1 MSLPAG
7 DLENIVRDLIRGF
20 LNSDMTKLPDEKRLA
35 FKQGEYSDEL
45 LKVMI
50 EKIVYNDHKI
60 NTFIKVGNIDYL
72 KNFQKQDYMNSANDP
87 MEYYITT
94 DGEYAVIETPLY
106 LSTGTCLNQRHGGL
120 EVELLTMDDNAQM
133 LIKALSYG
141 WKYKRDYEN
150 GVGIKTIAK
159 NEQRDQRTIYKYL
172 NLAYLSPRIITDIM
186 NNDIPTGMNLQKLI
200 RLASKYDK
208 FQDQEKAFYEPMNS

>member
-1 MSLPAG
+1 
-7 DLENIVRDLIRGF
+7 
-20 LNSDMTKLPDEKRLA
+20 
-35 FKQGEYSDEL
+35 
-45 LKVMI
+45 
-50 EKIVYNDHKI
+50 
-60 NTFIKVGNIDYL
+60 
-72 KNFQKQDYMNSANDP
+72 
-87 MEYYITT
+87 
-94 DGEYAVIETPLY
+94 
-106 LSTGTCLNQRHGGL
+106 
-120 EVELLTMDDNAQM
+120 M

-200 RLASKYDK
+200 RLASKYDNFK
-208 FQDQEKAFYEPMNS
+208 DQEKAFYETC